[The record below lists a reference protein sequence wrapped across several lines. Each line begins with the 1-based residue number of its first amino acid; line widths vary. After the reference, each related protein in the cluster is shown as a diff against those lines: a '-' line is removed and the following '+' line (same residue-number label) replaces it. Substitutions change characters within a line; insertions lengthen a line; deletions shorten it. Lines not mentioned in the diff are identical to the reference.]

1 MIGFTPKKIP
11 WLGVIPFDSFGTI
24 RRGVTLYM
32 GPDSA
37 GQNALWIDVM
47 GCLSGTTPGP
57 RVPSAYPNTASIALE
72 SAAGLWCVT
81 IQKYYQ
87 GQNPTFDFTNKL
99 QRMMLEVN
107 VYGHESWPKDVDGW
121 RKSNYKSSSNPNA
134 QTPGSISAWEF
145 SETYKT
151 GVKGGHPLVSYP
163 TQIGRATQIGKASCR
178 ERV

>member
-1 MIGFTPKKIP
+1 MCLEMEAIHNAKPTLKFKEGANDGYYYLQVDSMVAYDKVTKRQKMIGFTPKKTP
-11 WLGVIPFDSFGTI
+11 WPGVIPLDSFGTI

-47 GCLSGTTPGP
+47 GRLSGTTPGP

-87 GQNPTFDFTNKL
+87 G
-99 QRMMLEVN
+99 R
-107 VYGHESWPKDVDGW
+107 
-121 RKSNYKSSSNPNA
+121 R
-134 QTPGSISAWEF
+134 
-145 SETYKT
+145 
-151 GVKGGHPLVSYP
+151 
-163 TQIGRATQIGKASCR
+163 QIGRASCR